1 MLCAVGALR
10 ASVGALMGV
19 GGRAAFQVTAGR
31 LLRALVML
39 LLALMATS
47 DSYPGNHAI
56 TV

>member
-10 ASVGALMGV
+10 ASVGALMGA
-19 GGRAAFQVTAGR
+19 GGRAAFQVTVGR
-31 LLRALVML
+31 LLRALML